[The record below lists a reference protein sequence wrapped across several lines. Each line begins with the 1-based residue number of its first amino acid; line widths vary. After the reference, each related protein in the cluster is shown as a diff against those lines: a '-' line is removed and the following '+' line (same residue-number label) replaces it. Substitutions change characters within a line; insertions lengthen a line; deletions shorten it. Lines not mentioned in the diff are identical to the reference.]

1 MIMTSFPW
9 AINIY
14 FEIFCDIPCKMKM
27 KKIICLFVIFSNFN
41 ISVFAQDVI
50 NVQSGPPG
58 IWQQLGTVNVDFT
71 VNHDDIVLMGP
82 AEFKSIK
89 FKAFDSPVNIVNVN
103 LVYQNGKV
111 DQLNIKYLLDPGAE
125 SKIIDVK
132 RYPIRLRRVTI
143 WYQTDSL
150 AHGTKAKLALWGM
163 K

>member
-1 MIMTSFPW
+1 
-9 AINIY
+9 
-14 FEIFCDIPCKMKM
+14 M
-27 KKIICLFVIFSNFN
+27 KKIIVFLVVSTFN
-41 ISVFAQDVI
+41 IFVFGQDVI

-89 FKAFDSPVNIVNVN
+89 FAAFDSPVNIVNVN

-111 DQLNIKYLLDPGAE
+111 DQLNIKYLLPPGGE

-132 RYPIRLRRVTI
+132 RYPIRLRRITV

>member
-1 MIMTSFPW
+1 
-9 AINIY
+9 
-14 FEIFCDIPCKMKM
+14 M
-27 KKIICLFVIFSNFN
+27 KKIICITTIICTLN
-41 ISVFAQDVI
+41 ICTYAQDVI
-50 NVQSGPPG
+50 NVQPGPPG

-89 FKAFDSPVNIVNVN
+89 FATFDMPVNIMNVN

-111 DQLNIKYLLDPGAE
+111 DQLNIKYLLPPGGE
-125 SKIIDVK
+125 SRIIDVK
-132 RYPIRLRRVTI
+132 RYPIRLRRVTV